1 MALNF
6 PVPTAVGETFTDPT
20 TGNLYTCL
28 VVGPPAVWITGD
40 GTSPDPDNFVT
51 VDTAQTITG
60 KKLFEVGLDIGGALG
75 TPNTALNADGS
86 ISIGGT
92 IPASPN
98 ITLNA
103 NGSATFAGDVI
114 CANLIANDVIMSN
127 MGCETGNEVDG
138 TQGHWVM
145 QEGED
150 ELFVINRRTGKRY
163 AMSLRPMD

>member
-1 MALNF
+1 LLQ
-6 PVPTAVGETFTDPT
+6 TD
-20 TGNLYTCL
+20 G
-28 VVGPPAVWITGD
+28 
-40 GTSPDPDNFVT
+40 
-51 VDTAQTITG
+51 
-60 KKLFEVGLDIGGALG
+60 
-75 TPNTALNADGS
+75 NTALTIDGS
-86 ISIGGT
+86 QQVGIGT
-92 IPASPN
+92 DNPQAK
-98 ITLNA
+98 LDV
-103 NGSATFAGDVI
+103 NGSATFAGDVT